1 MINVTPHYKGR
12 KDKADKHIDKLV
24 KSKIIIDFK
33 NYSSFALYF
42 DYIYSVLRNY
52 LISKE
57 KCKTCENIFNL
68 VTGSMQTR
76 CLFLCANC
84 KHAVVIHL

>member
-1 MINVTPHYKGR
+1 MKKSLVARHFNT
-12 KDKADKHIDKLV
+12 ADKHIDKLV

-57 KCKTCENIFNL
+57 KCKTCENIFNF
-68 VTGSMQTR
+68 VTGSM
-76 CLFLCANC
+76 
-84 KHAVVIHL
+84 